1 MNEQTLN
8 DSIKKVVD
16 KVQLQR
22 EKNKKLTDLQKEKT
36 TYFVQKKN
44 ERLEKV
50 GEQLKNVAD

>member
-50 GEQLKNVAD
+50 GEQLKNVAE